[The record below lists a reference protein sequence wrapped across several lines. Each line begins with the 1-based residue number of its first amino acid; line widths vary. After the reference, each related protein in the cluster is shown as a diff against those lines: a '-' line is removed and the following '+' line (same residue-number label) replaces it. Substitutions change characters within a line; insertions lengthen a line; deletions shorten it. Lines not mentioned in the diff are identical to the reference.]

1 MNVFTP
7 PPILQKCFFLIGNL
21 MLFQIKKCLHQ
32 FSIAKLVK
40 IQDGRQFYKKYMIFK
55 KIAKSFFAKEKN
67 TKIWANV
74 HLYMFF
80 DMRKPFMALKN
91 NFDQCKWQKIQDG
104 RQNLAFC
111 RFFYI
116 FFSVVFIKTML
127 RWWNHYIF
135 IKQYVFVQ
143 MVSVIYKFSMAT

>member
-74 HLYMFF
+74 ILYMFF
-80 DMRKPFMALKN
+80 DMRNPFMVLKN

-111 RFFYI
+111 RFFWHILFCGFYTNYVKVMKPLYI
-116 FFSVVFIKTML
+116 YQTICIPSDGIC
-127 RWWNHYIF
+127 Y
-135 IKQYVFVQ
+135 
-143 MVSVIYKFSMAT
+143 